1 MSMQVNPNAG
11 SVNWE
16 SLLQQVGNLTKSS
29 APGEKPVLTFT
40 STAADGSQC
49 EIKVSMPDDLD
60 LPATVDQ
67 AAIDSLCAKLA
78 ADPKLGVTDKQ
89 IEELHDAL
97 TAVLKSTSIPDSI
110 NALATSKNVMFDLYK
125 LMALLVEVAQKQRD
139 AARDLRTA
147 TSQQIQTSIQNQADK
162 QRNAAMWSIA
172 GSIICCAIQAGAMAF
187 SLYKQA
193 SAFKTQLASLETSGV
208 GSARENLTM
217 LQAGESAQG
226 AQQQLASARAHIDDA
241 AAQRIQN
248 SFDNAAISKGQMQAR
263 EIHMGEAATKLQRI
277 QNVNAPLQEADIPQG
292 AHGDALRTANTR
304 MNEFQEMQQLR
315 NGPQPL
321 NEQPAARLATLE
333 AKFQNVTEQQ
343 LTNDLNTAR
352 QNVVTDLQ
360 QTVQNDQTQA
370 TALKAQA
377 NSRLDS
383 ALKTYEDAYKTAV
396 RQRAEVAPNATKA
409 EIKALDQRLE
419 TTGNELKYARAYAIN
434 ERLDV
439 TTAAERQRLSVNAES
454 RLTEA
459 QALMKGD
466 TSYIKA
472 GQIIQRYEGI
482 NSLINAGGIC
492 MQNIVQSINTI
503 KQADASEEGAVQERK
518 KEELEQVK
526 DLFAQAGD
534 LVQAVVQLMQAI
546 SSAETQ
552 SMRDAI
558 QV

>member
-1 MSMQVNPNAG
+1 MSIQVNGNTSG
-11 SVNWE
+11 VNWE
-16 SLLQQVGNLTKSS
+16 SLLQQVGNLTKTTE
-29 APGEKPVLTFT
+29 AGDKPVLTFST
-40 STAADGSQC
+40 TAADGTPC
-49 EIKVSMPDDLD
+49 EIKIAIPDDLD

-78 ADPKLGVTDKQ
+78 ADPNLGVDAKQ
-89 IEELHDAL
+89 IEELRDAL
-97 TAVLKSTSIPDSI
+97 TATLQAVNAPQTSS
-110 NALATSKNVMFDLYK
+110 ALATSKSVMFDLYK

-139 AARDLRTA
+139 AARDLRSA
-147 TSQQIQTSIQNQADK
+147 ESERIQTSIQNQANI
-162 QRNAAMWSIA
+162 QRDAATWSIVGA
-172 GSIICCAIQAGAMAF
+172 ITCCAIQGVAMGI

-193 SAFKTQLASLETSGV
+193 SAFKTQMASLETSGV
-208 GSARENLTM
+208 GTARENLTM

-226 AQQQLASARAHIDDA
+226 AQQQLASARAHVDDA
-241 AAQRIQN
+241 TAQRIQN

-343 LTNDLNTAR
+343 LTDELNTAR
-352 QNVVTDLQ
+352 QNVVADLQ

-370 TALKAQA
+370 NALKAQA
-377 NSRLDS
+377 NNRLDS
-383 ALKTYEDAYKTAV
+383 TLKTYEDAYKTAV

-419 TTGNELKYARAYAIN
+419 TAGNELKYARAYAIN

-439 TTAAERQRLSVNAES
+439 TTAAERQRLSVNAEG

-459 QALMKGD
+459 QALMRGD

-472 GQIIQRYEGI
+472 GQLIQRYEGI
-482 NSLINAGGIC
+482 NSLINAGGVC

-503 KQADASEEGAVQERK
+503 KQAEATEEGAVQERK

>member
-1 MSMQVNPNAG
+1 MSIQVNPNAG
-11 SVNWE
+11 SINWE
-16 SLLQQVGNLTKSS
+16 SLLQQVGNLTKTS

-40 STAADGSQC
+40 STAADGTPC
-49 EIKVSMPDDLD
+49 EIKVSIPDDLD

-78 ADPKLGVTDKQ
+78 ADPKLGVTNQQ
-89 IEELHDAL
+89 IQELHAAL
-97 TAVLKSTSIPDSI
+97 TAVLNATSVPGAI
-110 NALATSKNVMFDLYK
+110 NALSTSKSVMFDLYK

-147 TSQQIQTSIQNQADK
+147 TSQQVQTSIQNQADK

-193 SAFKTQLASLETSGV
+193 SAFKTQMASLETSGV
-208 GSARENLTM
+208 GTARENLTM

-226 AQQQLASARAHIDDA
+226 AQQQLASARAHVDDA
-241 AAQRIQN
+241 TAQRIQN
-248 SFDNAAISKGQMQAR
+248 SFDNASIPKGQMQAR
-263 EIHMGEAATKLQRI
+263 EIHMGEAAARLQRI

-304 MNEFQEMQQLR
+304 MNEFQEMQQIR

-321 NEQPAARLATLE
+321 NEGPAARLATLE

-343 LTNDLNTAR
+343 LTDELNTAR

-370 TALKAQA
+370 NALKAQA
-377 NSRLDS
+377 NNRLDS
-383 ALKTYEDAYKTAV
+383 TLKTYEDAYNTAV
-396 RQRAEVAPNATKA
+396 RQRANVAPNASKA
-409 EIKALDQRLE
+409 EIQTLDKNLE
-419 TTGNELKYARAYAIN
+419 NAAKDLKFARAYVAN
-434 ERLDV
+434 ERIDV
-439 TTAAERQRLSVNAES
+439 TTAAERQRLTVNAEG

-459 QALMKGD
+459 QALMRGD

-472 GQIIQRYEGI
+472 GQLIQRYEGI

-503 KQADASEEGAVQERK
+503 KQAEATEEGAVQERK

-526 DLFAQAGD
+526 DLFVQAGD
-534 LVQAVVQLMQAI
+534 LVQAVVQLMQAV

>member
-1 MSMQVNPNAG
+1 
-11 SVNWE
+11 
-16 SLLQQVGNLTKSS
+16 
-29 APGEKPVLTFT
+29 
-40 STAADGSQC
+40 
-49 EIKVSMPDDLD
+49 
-60 LPATVDQ
+60 
-67 AAIDSLCAKLA
+67 
-78 ADPKLGVTDKQ
+78 
-89 IEELHDAL
+89 
-97 TAVLKSTSIPDSI
+97 
-110 NALATSKNVMFDLYK
+110 
-125 LMALLVEVAQKQRD
+125 
-139 AARDLRTA
+139 
-147 TSQQIQTSIQNQADK
+147 
-162 QRNAAMWSIA
+162 
-172 GSIICCAIQAGAMAF
+172 
-187 SLYKQA
+187 
-193 SAFKTQLASLETSGV
+193 
-208 GSARENLTM
+208 
-217 LQAGESAQG
+217 
-226 AQQQLASARAHIDDA
+226 
-241 AAQRIQN
+241 
-248 SFDNAAISKGQMQAR
+248 
-263 EIHMGEAATKLQRI
+263 MGEAATKLQRI

-343 LTNDLNTAR
+343 LTQDLNTAR

-370 TALKAQA
+370 NTLKAQA
-377 NSRLDS
+377 NNRLDS
-383 ALKTYEDAYKTAV
+383 TLKTYEDAYKTAV
-396 RQRAEVAPNATKA
+396 RQRAEVAPNASKA

-419 TTGNELKYARAYAIN
+419 TAGKELKYARAYAIN

-439 TTAAERQRLSVNAES
+439 TSAAERQRLSVNAEG

-472 GQIIQRYEGI
+472 GQLIQRYEGY
-482 NSLINAGGIC
+482 NSLINAAGVC

-503 KQADASEEGAVQERK
+503 QQSEATREGAYQEQM

-526 DLFAQAGD
+526 DLFTQAGD
-534 LVQAVVQLMQAI
+534 LVQSVVQLMQAI

>member
-1 MSMQVNPNAG
+1 MSIQVNGNTSG
-11 SVNWE
+11 VNWE
-16 SLLQQVGNLTKSS
+16 SLLQQVGNLTKTTE
-29 APGEKPVLTFT
+29 AGDKPVLTFST
-40 STAADGSQC
+40 TAADGTPC
-49 EIKVSMPDDLD
+49 EIKIAIPDDLD

-78 ADPKLGVTDKQ
+78 ADPNLGVDAKQ
-89 IEELHDAL
+89 IEELRDAL
-97 TAVLKSTSIPDSI
+97 TATLQAVNAPQTSS
-110 NALATSKNVMFDLYK
+110 ALATSKSVMFDLYK

-139 AARDLRTA
+139 AARDLRSA
-147 TSQQIQTSIQNQADK
+147 ESERIQTSIQNQANI
-162 QRNAAMWSIA
+162 QRDAATWSIVGA
-172 GSIICCAIQAGAMAF
+172 ITCCAIQGVAMGI

-193 SAFKTQLASLETSGV
+193 SAFKTQMASLETSGV
-208 GSARENLTM
+208 GTARENLTM

-226 AQQQLASARAHIDDA
+226 AQQQLASARAHVDDA
-241 AAQRIQN
+241 TAQRIQN

-343 LTNDLNTAR
+343 LTDELNTAR
-352 QNVVTDLQ
+352 QNVVADLQ

-370 TALKAQA
+370 NALKAQA
-377 NSRLDS
+377 NNRLDS
-383 ALKTYEDAYKTAV
+383 TLKTYEDAYKTAV
-396 RQRAEVAPNATKA
+396 RQRAEVAPNASKA

-419 TTGNELKYARAYAIN
+419 TAGKELKYARAYAIN

-439 TTAAERQRLSVNAES
+439 TTAAERQRLSVNAEG

-459 QALMKGD
+459 QALMRGD

-472 GQIIQRYEGI
+472 GQLIQRYEGI
-482 NSLINAGGIC
+482 NSLINAGGVC

-503 KQADASEEGAVQERK
+503 KQAEATEEGAVQERK

>member
-1 MSMQVNPNAG
+1 MSIQVNPNAG
-11 SVNWE
+11 SINWE
-16 SLLQQVGNLTKSS
+16 SLLQQVGNLTKTS

-40 STAADGSQC
+40 STAADGTPC
-49 EIKVSMPDDLD
+49 EIKVSIPDDLD

-78 ADPKLGVTDKQ
+78 ADPKLGVTNQQ
-89 IEELHDAL
+89 IQELHAVL
-97 TAVLKSTSIPDSI
+97 TAVLNATSVPGAI
-110 NALATSKNVMFDLYK
+110 NALATSKSVMFDLYK

-147 TSQQIQTSIQNQADK
+147 TSQQVQTSIQNQADK

-193 SAFKTQLASLETSGV
+193 SAFKTQMASLETSGV
-208 GSARENLTM
+208 GTARENLTM

-226 AQQQLASARAHIDDA
+226 AQQQRASARAHVDDA
-241 AAQRIQN
+241 TAQRIQN
-248 SFDNAAISKGQMQAR
+248 SFDNASIPKGQMQAR
-263 EIHMGEAATKLQRI
+263 EIHMGEAAARLQRI

-304 MNEFQEMQQLR
+304 MNEFQEMQQIR

-321 NEQPAARLATLE
+321 NEGPAARLATLE

-343 LTNDLNTAR
+343 LTDDLNTAR

-370 TALKAQA
+370 NALKAQA
-377 NSRLDS
+377 NNRLDS
-383 ALKTYEDAYKTAV
+383 TLKTYEDAYNTAV
-396 RQRAEVAPNATKA
+396 RQRANVAPNASKA
-409 EIKALDQRLE
+409 EIQTLDKNLE
-419 TTGNELKYARAYAIN
+419 NAAKDLKFARAYVAN
-434 ERLDV
+434 ERIDV
-439 TTAAERQRLSVNAES
+439 TTAAERQRLTVNAEG

-459 QALMKGD
+459 QALMRGD

-472 GQIIQRYEGI
+472 GQLIQRYEGI

-503 KQADASEEGAVQERK
+503 KQAEATEEGAVQERK

-526 DLFAQAGD
+526 DLFVQAGD
-534 LVQAVVQLMQAI
+534 LVQAVVQLMQAV